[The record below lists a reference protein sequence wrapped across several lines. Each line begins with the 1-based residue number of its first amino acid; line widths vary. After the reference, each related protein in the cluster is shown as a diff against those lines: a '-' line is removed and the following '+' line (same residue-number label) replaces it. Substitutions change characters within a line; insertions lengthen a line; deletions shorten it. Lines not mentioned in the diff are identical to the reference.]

1 MMKELILTLL
11 EAKKFGEA
19 RKEIIELNEV
29 DIAELLGEL
38 EADYA
43 IILFRMLP
51 KDTAVDVFAYLSNEQ
66 QIDIINR
73 ITDKEIKHII
83 DELYFDDMI
92 DMLEEMPASVV
103 KRILKHTREE
113 ERILIN
119 QFLNY
124 PENSAGSLMTIE
136 YVGLKKEM
144 VVKQALAYIK
154 RTGIDKE
161 TIYTCYVTDDNQKL
175 EGSISLR
182 KLVISDEAV
191 AIGELMETDVIYAHT
206 HDDQEKIAQLFKK
219 YDLMILPVVDKERR
233 LTGIITIDDIV
244 DVIEQEDTED
254 FQKMA
259 AIIPSEIQYLSTGV
273 VTLAR
278 NRITWLLILMISAT
292 FSGTIIRR
300 FEDVLSSVVLLAAF
314 IPMLMN
320 TGGNAGAQS
329 STLVIRGLALGKIEI
344 SDVLRVI
351 WKEFRVSVVVGML
364 LAGFNFLRIY
374 FLEGMDVYISLT
386 VCGTLFVAIVFAKLV
401 GGILPIIAQRLKLDP
416 AIMASPL
423 ITTIVDAVTLIVYF
437 SLASKIMGIV

>member
-11 EAKKFGEA
+11 AAKRFSEA
-19 RKEIIELNEV
+19 RREIIELNEV

-38 EADYA
+38 EADHA

-92 DMLEEMPASVV
+92 DMLEEMPAGIV
-103 KRILKHTREE
+103 KRILKHTKEE

-144 VVKQALAYIK
+144 TVKQALTYIK
-154 RTGIDKE
+154 KTGIDKE
-161 TIYTCYVTDDNQKL
+161 TIYTCYVTDENQKL

-182 KLVISDEAV
+182 KLVISDENLF
-191 AIGELMETDVIYAHT
+191 IGEVMEADVIFAHT
-206 HDDQEKIAQLFKK
+206 HDDQEEIAQLFKK
-219 YDLMILPVVDKERR
+219 YDLMIVPVVDREKR

-259 AIIPSEIQYLSTGV
+259 AIIPSEIEYLSTGV
-273 VTLAR
+273 VVLAK

-300 FEDVLSSVVLLAAF
+300 FEDVLSSVVMLAAF

-329 STLVIRGLALGKIEI
+329 STLVIRGLALGQIEI
-344 SDVLRVI
+344 GDVLRVI
-351 WKEFRVSVVVGML
+351 WKEFRVSIVVGAL
-364 LAGFNFLRIY
+364 LAGFHFLRIY
-374 FLEGMDVYISLT
+374 YLEGISLYISLT
-386 VCGTLFVAIVFAKLV
+386 VCGTLMVTIVFAKLV

-423 ITTIVDAVTLIVYF
+423 ITTIVDAVTLVVYF
-437 SLASKIMGIV
+437 TLASEIMGI

>member
-1 MMKELILTLL
+1 MKERILTLL
-11 EAKKFGEA
+11 EDKKFGEA
-19 RKEIIELNEV
+19 RKAMIELNEV

-38 EADYA
+38 KADYA
-43 IILFRMLP
+43 VILFRMLP
-51 KDTAVDVFAYLSNEQ
+51 KDAAVDVFAYLSNEQ
-66 QIDIINR
+66 QIDIISR
-73 ITDKEIKHII
+73 ITDKEIKHIM

-92 DMLEEMPASVV
+92 DMLEEMPAGIV
-103 KRILKHTREE
+103 KRILRHTREE

-144 VVKQALAYIK
+144 VVKQALEYIK

-175 EGSISLR
+175 KGSISLR
-182 KLVISDEAV
+182 KLVISDGSV
-191 AIGELMETDVIYAHT
+191 AIGEIMETDVIYAHT

-219 YDLMILPVVDKERR
+219 YDLMIVPVVDKERR

-254 FQKMA
+254 FQRMA
-259 AIIPSEIQYLSTGV
+259 AILPSEVQYLSTSV
-273 VTLAR
+273 LTLAR

-329 STLVIRGLALGKIEI
+329 STLIIRGLALGKIEI
-344 SDVLRVI
+344 TDVLRVI
-351 WKEFRVSVVVGML
+351 WKEFRVSVIVGML

-374 FLEGMDVYISLT
+374 FLEKMDLYISLT
-386 VCGTLFVAIVFAKLV
+386 VCGTLFIAIVFAKLV

-437 SLASKIMGIV
+437 SLASKILGIV